1 MTYQANNLSKGDKIE
16 AHGKTWTVLGKAGL
30 SRTEVFLTDGTKYPV
45 YVGVHGGTVDTDGFT
60 AMDCTVKQLKRA
72 HNF

>member
-1 MTYQANNLSKGDKIE
+1 MTFQADNLSKGDKIE
-16 AHGKTWTVLGKAGL
+16 THKKTWTVLGKAGL

-45 YVGVHGGTVDTDGFT
+45 YVTVYDGTIDSDGFT
-60 AMDCTVKQLKRA
+60 TMDCTVKQLKKA